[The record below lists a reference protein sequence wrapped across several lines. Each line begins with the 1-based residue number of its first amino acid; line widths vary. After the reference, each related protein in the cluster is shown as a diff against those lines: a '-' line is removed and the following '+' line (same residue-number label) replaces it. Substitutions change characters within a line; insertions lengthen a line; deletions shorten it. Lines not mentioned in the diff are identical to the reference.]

1 MAYTQKIAFYKT
13 RSFSQKINATI
24 EFIKQNIKPLGKSII
39 YILGPMAVLNGLLF
53 SQYMDF
59 MFGNLTGTEPV
70 DVQNPF
76 ALITNPSY
84 IGFIFLSSFT
94 AILNFSI
101 IFNFMKLYQAKY
113 PEEITVTEVLNTS
126 WRDVLPLLLLG
137 IIASIFIMVGTF
149 AFLIPGIFLAVVLP
163 LSIPAYFFEGNGIIA
178 AIGRSF
184 KLIKG
189 KWWSTFGLLFVAGI
203 IMYAVSMIF
212 IIPFYVFYFISIFTL
227 VEETGLSTDVSSW
240 WFQGGMTL
248 SVMLMF
254 LGSFLAYTIPMVAVS
269 FQYFNLVERQES
281 VGLINEIDQLDVESQ
296 DNSL

>member
-1 MAYTQKIAFYKT
+1 MAYTEKIVFYKI

-59 MFGNLTGTEPV
+59 MFGSMAGTEPV
-70 DVQNPF
+70 DVQNPLAF
-76 ALITNPSY
+76 ISNPSY

-101 IFNFMKLYQAKY
+101 IFNFMKIYKVKY
-113 PEEITVTEVLNTS
+113 PEEITVTEVLNAS

-137 IIASIFIMVGTF
+137 IIASIFIMIGTV

-163 LSIPAYFFEGNGIIA
+163 LSIPAFFFEGDGIFN

-212 IIPFYVFYFISIFTL
+212 IVPFYVFYFISIFTL
-227 VEETGLSTDVSSW
+227 VEETGLTTDVSSW

-254 LGSFLAYTIPMVAVS
+254 LGSFLAYTVPMVAIS

-296 DNSL
+296 DK